1 MNTFPNHATVE
12 RLRRDYP
19 AGCRIALDE
28 MDDPYR
34 KIPVG
39 TQATVTGVDD
49 AGSIECCWDI
59 GSSLSVAYGADRCH
73 KICTEAEAK
82 ITLDWWGKH
91 QPEADCT
98 CPRCGTPMPGK
109 KSRHA
114 LSRQAAIMLCD
125 ACGTE
130 EAIEAVGAVE
140 RLPLMRW
147 YAIQFSQNGNGRWI
161 G

>member
-12 RLRRDYP
+12 RIRRDYP

-49 AGSIECCWDI
+49 AGSILAVWDCR
-59 GSSLSVAYGADRCH
+59 SSLNVCYGADAAH
-73 KICTEAEAK
+73 KISTDAEAK
-82 ITLDWWGKH
+82 ITLDWWGSH
-91 QPEADCT
+91 QPETNCI
-98 CPRCGTPMPGK
+98 CPRCGAPMPGK
-109 KSRHA
+109 KARYA
-114 LSRQAAIMLCD
+114 LSRRADIFICDEDGMREGLEDAGML
-125 ACGTE
+125 
-130 EAIEAVGAVE
+130 E
-140 RLPLMRW
+140 RLPLMQW
-147 YAIQFSQNGNGRWI
+147 YAIQFAQNGNGQWV